1 MLDFELCIPTKI
13 YFGRGQ
19 CARVGEIIASRGYR
33 RVLICYGGG
42 SVVRTGL
49 LERVKSSLDAVGVEH
64 DEFGGIQANPT
75 SERCAELG
83 HYARERGSE
92 LLLAVGGGSVID
104 TAKMAAHCVRT
115 GLDPWDYTEHR
126 AEPSDS
132 LPVGVVLTI
141 AATGSE
147 TSDSAVLTNTALG
160 VKRGL
165 SSEKNR
171 PLFAIMDPELTM
183 TLPPYQTACG
193 VVDIM
198 AHMMERYFTR
208 VTHVELIDRMTEG
221 ALKTVVG
228 NAPIVMHEPEN
239 YDARAEIMWAG
250 CLAHNTL
257 FQTGRVGDWASHKLE
272 HELSALYDIAHGAGL
287 AIVFPAWM
295 KYALAHDGEAKLA
308 QFAVRVFDVPVSGD
322 DAADAAEGIRRL
334 EAFYR
339 SLGLTT
345 TLTENGIGDTD
356 FGRMA
361 ERAVA
366 LAGGT
371 LGQFVPLKAADCE
384 AIYRLAL

>member
-1 MLDFELCIPTKI
+1 MREGIRLCH
-13 YFGRGQ
+13 
-19 CARVGEIIASRGYR
+19 
-33 RVLICYGGG
+33 
-42 SVVRTGL
+42 
-49 LERVKSSLDAVGVEH
+49 EH
-64 DEFGGIQANPT
+64 DIQ
-75 SERCAELG
+75 LV
-83 HYARERGSE
+83 
-92 LLLAVGGGSVID
+92 LAVGGGSAID
-104 TAKMAAHCVRT
+104 TAKAVANGACYDGDVWDLFDGKGRNTEVLPLGTVVTIPAA
-115 GLDPWDYTEHR
+115 GSEM
-126 AEPSDS
+126 SDS
-132 LPVGVVLTI
+132 CVITREEDLC
-141 AATGSE
+141 
-147 TSDSAVLTNTALG
+147 
-160 VKRGL
+160 KRGR
-165 SSEKNR
+165 NT
-171 PLFAIMDPELTM
+171 PLNFPKFSILNPEFTY
-183 TLPPYQTACG
+183 TLPPFQTACG

-257 FQTGRVGDWASHKLE
+257 LQTGRIGDWASHKLE

-295 KYALAHDGEAKLA
+295 KYALAHGGEAKLA
-308 QFAVRVFDVPVSGD
+308 QFAVRVFDVPISGD

-345 TLTENGIGDTD
+345 TLTKNGIGDTD

-371 LGQFVPLKAADCE
+371 LGQFVPLKVADCE

>member
-49 LERVKSSLDAVGVEH
+49 LEHVKSSLDAAGVEH

-75 SERCAELG
+75 SERCAELA

-193 VVDIM
+193 VVDILM
-198 AHMMERYFTR
+198 HTMERYMCTNPDN
-208 VTHVELIDRMTEG
+208 ELIDRISEG
-221 ALKTVVG
+221 LLTSVIDAG
-228 NAPIVMHEPEN
+228 RRAMAEPGDYE
-239 YDARAEIMWAG
+239 ARATLMLAGSLSHNGLTGAGRACGLWA
-250 CLAHNTL
+250 
-257 FQTGRVGDWASHKLE
+257 HKLE
-272 HELSALYDIAHGAGL
+272 HEMSALDERIAHGAGL
-287 AIVFPAWM
+287 AVVWPAYLEFFERHGLFTERLER
-295 KYALAHDGEAKLA
+295 YAEKIWG
-308 QFAVRVFDVPVSGD
+308 VSG
-322 DAADAAEGIRRL
+322 AENGI
-334 EAFYR
+334 EATREYFR
-339 SLGLTT
+339 SLGMPERLS
-345 TLTENGIGDTD
+345 D
-356 FGRMA
+356 FGLTA
-361 ERAVA
+361 ENAEYMSRRCTDEGRKSFPSVIP
-366 LAGGT
+366 
-371 LGQFVPLKAADCE
+371 LGLDEVREIFSLC
-384 AIYRLAL
+384 L

>member
-19 CARVGEIIASRGYR
+19 CARVGEISASRGYR

-49 LERVKSSLDAVGVEH
+49 LERVKSSLDAAGVEH

-75 SERCAELG
+75 SERCAELA

-193 VVDIM
+193 VVDILM
-198 AHMMERYFTR
+198 HTKERYMCTNPDN
-208 VTHVELIDRMTEG
+208 ELIDRISEG
-221 ALKTVVG
+221 LLTSVIDAG
-228 NAPIVMHEPEN
+228 RRAMAEPGDYE
-239 YDARAEIMWAG
+239 ARATLMLAGSLSHNGLTGAGRACGLWA
-250 CLAHNTL
+250 
-257 FQTGRVGDWASHKLE
+257 HKLE
-272 HELSALYDIAHGAGL
+272 HEMSALDERIAHGAGL
-287 AIVFPAWM
+287 AVVWPAYLEFFARHGLFTERLER
-295 KYALAHDGEAKLA
+295 YAEKIWG
-308 QFAVRVFDVPVSGD
+308 VSGV
-322 DAADAAEGIRRL
+322 ENGI
-334 EAFYR
+334 EATREYFR
-339 SLGLTT
+339 SLGMPERLS
-345 TLTENGIGDTD
+345 D
-356 FGRMA
+356 FGLTA
-361 ERAVA
+361 ENAEYMSRRCTDEGRKFFPSVIP
-366 LAGGT
+366 
-371 LGQFVPLKAADCE
+371 LGLDEVREIFSLC
-384 AIYRLAL
+384 L

>member
-49 LERVKSSLDAVGVEH
+49 LERVKSSLDAAGVEH

-104 TAKMAAHCVRT
+104 TAKMAAHCVRS

-193 VVDIM
+193 VVDILM
-198 AHMMERYFTR
+198 HTMERYMCTNPDN
-208 VTHVELIDRMTEG
+208 ELIDRISEG
-221 ALKTVVG
+221 LLTSVIDAGRRAMV
-228 NAPIVMHEPEN
+228 EPGDYE
-239 YDARAEIMWAG
+239 ARATLMLAGSLSHNGLTGAGRACGLWA
-250 CLAHNTL
+250 
-257 FQTGRVGDWASHKLE
+257 HKLE
-272 HELSALYDIAHGAGL
+272 HEMSALDERIAHGAGL
-287 AIVFPAWM
+287 AVVWPAYLEFFARHGLFTERLER
-295 KYALAHDGEAKLA
+295 YAEKIWG
-308 QFAVRVFDVPVSGD
+308 VSGV
-322 DAADAAEGIRRL
+322 ENGI
-334 EAFYR
+334 EATREYFR
-339 SLGLTT
+339 SLGMPERLS
-345 TLTENGIGDTD
+345 D
-356 FGRMA
+356 FGLTA
-361 ERAVA
+361 ENAEYMSRRCTDEGRKSFPSVIP
-366 LAGGT
+366 
-371 LGQFVPLKAADCE
+371 LGLDEVREIFSLC
-384 AIYRLAL
+384 L

>member
-193 VVDIM
+193 VVDILM
-198 AHMMERYFTR
+198 HTMERYMCTNPDN
-208 VTHVELIDRMTEG
+208 ELIDRISEG
-221 ALKTVVG
+221 LLTSVIDAG
-228 NAPIVMHEPEN
+228 RRAMAEPGDYE
-239 YDARAEIMWAG
+239 ARATLMLAGSLSHNGLTGAGRACGLWA
-250 CLAHNTL
+250 
-257 FQTGRVGDWASHKLE
+257 HKLE
-272 HELSALYDIAHGAGL
+272 HEMSALDERIAHGAGL
-287 AIVFPAWM
+287 AVVWPAYLEFFARHGLFTERLER
-295 KYALAHDGEAKLA
+295 YAEKIWG
-308 QFAVRVFDVPVSGD
+308 VSGV
-322 DAADAAEGIRRL
+322 ENGI
-334 EAFYR
+334 EATREYFR
-339 SLGLTT
+339 SLGMPERLS
-345 TLTENGIGDTD
+345 D
-356 FGRMA
+356 FGLTA
-361 ERAVA
+361 ENAEYMSRRCTDEGRKSFPSVIP
-366 LAGGT
+366 
-371 LGQFVPLKAADCE
+371 LGLDEVREIFSLC
-384 AIYRLAL
+384 L

>member
-1 MLDFELCIPTKI
+1 MHNFQYYTPTKVV
-13 YFGRGQ
+13 FGKDTEKQTGSLVKEQ
-19 CARVGEIIASRGYR
+19 GGKK
-33 RVLICYGGG
+33 VLIHYGGG
-42 SVVRTGL
+42 SVIRSGL
-49 LERVKSSLDAVGVEH
+49 LDRVKASLAAEH
-64 DEFGGIQANPT
+64 IDFV
-75 SERCAELG
+75 ELG
-83 HYARERGSE
+83 GAVPNPRLGLVYEGIE
-92 LLLAVGGGSVID
+92 LCKKEGVDFILAVGGGSAID
-104 TAKMAAHCVRT
+104 SAKAIGYGAVNEGEVWDFYDYKRQPSHC
-115 GLDPWDYTEHR
+115 
-126 AEPSDS
+126 
-132 LPVGVVLTI
+132 LPIGVVLTI

-147 TSDSAVLTNTALG
+147 MSDSCVITREEDLC
-160 VKRGL
+160 KRGR
-165 SSEKNR
+165 NT
-171 PLFAIMDPELTM
+171 PLNFPKFSILNPEFTY
-183 TLPPYQTACG
+183 TLPPFQTACG

-257 FQTGRVGDWASHKLE
+257 LQTGRIGDWASHKLE

-295 KYALAHDGEAKLA
+295 KYALAHGGEAKLA
-308 QFAVRVFDVPVSGD
+308 QFAVRVFDVPISGD
-322 DAADAAEGIRRL
+322 DAADAAEGILRL

-366 LAGGT
+366 MAGGT